1 MISLDVTIGPE
12 AYDDSHVSVVRNA
25 LTRNI
30 RERFADIQGE
40 IVTAFADYI
49 PVHAKDGKLK

>member
-12 AYDDSHVSVVRNA
+12 AYDDSHVSIVRNA

-30 RERFADIQGE
+30 REKFADIQGE
-40 IVTAFADYI
+40 IATAFADYI
-49 PVHAKDGKLK
+49 PAHTKDGK